1 MEMRKMKLD
10 IYEDRFCRKI
20 ARTLTAQEFE
30 LSTAICEDVLDI
42 VKIDLWE
49 GGLSAL
55 STDSQ
60 VEIVVGIVKD
70 ALPYFKEFMAELFE
84 VSPEELRYT
93 KIKDIALVVIHIV
106 RYSVKELKSSFG
118 KGKN

>member
-1 MEMRKMKLD
+1 MELKLN
-10 IYEDRFCRKI
+10 IYEDRFCRKVKKP
-20 ARTLTAQEFE
+20 LTANAFE

-55 STDSQ
+55 SEESQ
-60 VEIVVGIVKD
+60 FEIVVGIVKD

-84 VSPEELRYT
+84 VSPEELRNT
-93 KIKDIALVVIHIV
+93 KIADIARVVMQIV
-106 RYSVKELKSSFG
+106 KYSVKELKSSFG